1 MIKLKKIKKILI
13 QTQYWMTK
21 FEKKM
26 KMKGKKKR
34 GKVGKTNKKSI
45 KCWDTNSKSFEC

>member
-1 MIKLKKIKKILI
+1 
-13 QTQYWMTK
+13 MTK

-45 KCWDTNSKSFEC
+45 KC